1 MQMRPIDLTDRP
13 APPFSLDDAQGTQR
27 TLASWLGTWLVLYF
41 YPRANTPGCTR
52 EGVEFTS
59 VLPDFT
65 ALGATV
71 VGISPDTPKTLCNFA
86 AKHSLGVTLLSDRDR
101 SVAEPYGVLQ
111 MKRLYGK
118 ESLGIVRT
126 TLLVDPEGVVRH
138 VWSPVKLEG
147 HAEDVLS
154 TLADL
159 VQR

>member
-1 MQMRPIDLTDRP
+1 MDIRPLDLMDRAAP
-13 APPFSLDDAQGTQR
+13 AFALEDAAGVAR
-27 TLASWLGTWLVLYF
+27 NLHDWHGSWLVLYF

-52 EGVEFTS
+52 EGVEFTG
-59 VLPDFT
+59 VLPALA
-65 ALGATV
+65 ALGAEV
-71 VGISPDTPKTLCNFA
+71 AGVSPDSPKTLCGFA
-86 AKHSLGVTLLSDRDR
+86 AKHALGVTLLSDRDR
-101 SVAEPYGVLQ
+101 SVAERYGVVQ
-111 MKRLYGK
+111 IKRSYGK

-147 HAEDVLS
+147 HAQDVVA

>member
-1 MQMRPIDLTDRP
+1 M
-13 APPFSLDDAQGTQR
+13 
-27 TLASWLGTWLVLYF
+27 
-41 YPRANTPGCTR
+41 
-52 EGVEFTS
+52 
-59 VLPDFT
+59 
-65 ALGATV
+65 

-86 AKHSLGVTLLSDRDR
+86 AKHYLGVTLLSDRDR
-101 SVAEPYGVLQ
+101 SVAEHYGVLQ